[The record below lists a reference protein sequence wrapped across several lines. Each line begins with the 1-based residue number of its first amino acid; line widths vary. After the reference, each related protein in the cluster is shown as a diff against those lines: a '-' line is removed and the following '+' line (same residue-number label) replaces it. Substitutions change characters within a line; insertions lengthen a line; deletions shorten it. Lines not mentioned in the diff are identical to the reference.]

1 MSTAPAAL
9 AVPGAASGRTGFGH
23 PRGLYFLALTE
34 TWERFSFYG
43 MRALLVLYM
52 VQELLLPGRIDNV
65 AGMVG
70 YRAALEAMFGP
81 MSAQQLATQTFG
93 FYAGLVYATPLIGGL
108 MADRWLGAKRT
119 VLLGIALMTMGHAAM
134 VFDASFLAALL
145 LLILGSGCLKGNVA
159 AQVGHLYPP
168 SDEQRRSN
176 GFAIFS
182 TGINI
187 GAVAGPVVC
196 GLVAAIWGWHAGFG
210 FAGAM
215 MLIAALVYLA
225 GLGDYADDTPLA
237 GREQADPLTGAE
249 MRMLAMIVLVLALCT
264 IPFVAYDQAS
274 NAGMIWIDEKVD
286 LSTPFGSL
294 PVAWFTAIDPL
305 ASILSVSLLIWMWQR
320 RAARGKSADDL
331 TRIAL
336 GAFFFVLSNLI
347 MAWGDWAWPAGEVP
361 VWIPVLNAVCT
372 GIGFIAAW
380 PTMLALVSRRAPKKV
395 NAFMMAAVYL
405 TAFLSGISG
414 GFYSRFYETLT
425 GWQFWLGNALF
436 PLVGIVL
443 LLGLRSW
450 LRRTMDALE
459 REIAG
464 ASQLERSAAHAL

>member
-1 MSTAPAAL
+1 MATAPAAR
-9 AVPGAASGRTGFGH
+9 ADQITASGREAFGH

-52 VQELLLPGRIDNV
+52 VQELLLPGRIENV
-65 AGMVG
+65 AGMAG

-81 MSAQQLATQTFG
+81 MSMQQLATQTFG

-108 MADRWLGAKRT
+108 MADRWLGARKT
-119 VLLGIALMTMGHAAM
+119 VMIGIALMTLGHAAM

-168 SDEQRRSN
+168 LDEGRRSN

-210 FAGAM
+210 LAGAM

-225 GLGDYADDTPLA
+225 GYRDYADDTPLA
-237 GREQADPLTGAE
+237 AQGEAEPLTGPE
-249 MRMLAMIVLVLALCT
+249 LRMLAMIVLVLALCT
-264 IPFVAYDQAS
+264 VPFVAYDQAS
-274 NAGMIWIDEKVD
+274 NAGMIWIDAKVD
-286 LSTPFGSL
+286 LSTPFGPL

-305 ASILSVSLLIWMWQR
+305 ASILSVPLLIWMWQR
-320 RAARGKSADDL
+320 RAERGKSADDIV
-331 TRIAL
+331 RIVL
-336 GAFFFVLSNLI
+336 GAVFFLLSNVV
-347 MAWGDWAWPAGEVP
+347 MAWGDWAWPAGQVP
-361 VWIPVLNAVCT
+361 VAIPVLNAVCT
-372 GIGFIAAW
+372 GVGFIAAW

-405 TAFLSGISG
+405 TAFVSGIAG
-414 GFYSRFYETLT
+414 GFYSRLYEDLT
-425 GWQFWLGNALF
+425 GWQFWLGNGLF
-436 PLVGIVL
+436 PLAGIVL
-443 LLGLRSW
+443 LLALRPW

-459 REIAG
+459 ARIAG
-464 ASQLERSAAHAL
+464 DAGVRPE